1 MQPWG
6 IWNAMKSWNIKKNHQ
21 TKAKVMKTQIVRKE
35 SCRIPLLAWLPK
47 LQNSNG
53 FQAFPKAGVRSL
65 PMLPMNQWILGFW
78 QVPVI
83 SVGMQSTQKYW
94 EMLRLFWNKAWFQYD
109 LPKSRCSGI
118 KYGLKMW
125 SGDLFKLK
133 MCSGD
138 RRNVLRR
145 LSPSLKWPQKSP
157 DIRTTISQNMHQY

>member
-1 MQPWG
+1 MLDHWG
-6 IWNAMKSWNIKKNHQ
+6 VWSAMKSQNTRRQKQRQGERKWRENPAESSCLYGSKIS
-21 TKAKVMKTQIVRKE
+21 KTQTVFK
-35 SCRIPLLAWLPK
+35 P
-47 LQNSNG
+47 
-53 FQAFPKAGVRSL
+53 FYVKAGVRSL

-138 RRNVLRR
+138 RKNVLRR
-145 LSPSLKWPQKSP
+145 LFPSLKLTQKSP
-157 DIRTTISQNMHQY
+157 DIRTTVSQNMHQY